1 MRHLMSQTRMSE
13 SMPHTMRPFHPPV
26 ARGIHRSIKLA
37 AAFAS
42 ALATLPLMAAETPPL
57 EPTAQQSQT
66 TRLVARQLSVL
77 HYNRLTLDDQM
88 SQTIWTRYLD
98 ALDGQRI
105 YFLAADI
112 QAFSGNRTL
121 FDNQIKAGQLN
132 VAFAMF
138 NRQQQRTRERLEFVL
153 KELDTNQK
161 ALLDF
166 SDNDSIENDRK
177 DAPWVR
183 SKAELDQL
191 WRLRLKSAALSLR
204 LADKTDAEIIS
215 TLKRRYKSQFTAIS
229 QSKPEDAFQL
239 FMNAYTEI
247 YDPHTQYLSP
257 RNSDNFNINMSLQLE
272 GIGAVLQTDDE
283 FTKVVRLVPGGP
295 ADKSRQIKPNDRILA
310 VAEGNKDFVDVVGW
324 RIDEVVQLIR
334 GAKNTTVRLQVQPAG
349 ADSGAVKTVSL
360 VRNTVALEDQAAS
373 KRILDVT
380 RNGQV
385 RRVGVIKLP
394 TFYADFQGMQ
404 SGDPDYRSTTRDVRK
419 LLLEL
424 KQERVQ
430 GIVLDLRN
438 NGGGSLTEVNDLLGE
453 FISTGP
459 TVQVRDARGRTE
471 TLGDGNPEVTWS
483 GPLVV
488 ITNRLSASAAE
499 IFAGAIQDYGRGLI
513 VGSTTFGKGT
523 VQSLRDLS
531 YGQLKI
537 TEAKFYRISGASTQN
552 KGVDPD
558 IAFPELFDNKEI
570 GESALDHALPWD
582 TIKAARYARLGD
594 LGARLT
600 ALQAASRLRQQRDPD
615 MRYLL
620 EQQKLLIDLKDQKTT
635 SLNEKA
641 RLAEKTALDARRLGI
656 ENRRRQ
662 AKGQP
667 LLKTW
672 AELEEIQS
680 KQNPESDP
688 NFERPEERALA
699 EEAAEILID
708 TLTPALT
715 RATAKRSAPAV
726 TSPARRPVVE
736 R

>member
-1 MRHLMSQTRMSE
+1 MLPSRLLLSVTPLLGVVLSLTGL
-13 SMPHTMRPFHPPV
+13 P
-26 ARGIHRSIKLA
+26 ALA
-37 AAFAS
+37 ADQV
-42 ALATLPLMAAETPPL
+42 PL

-66 TRLVARQLSVL
+66 TRLVTRQLSVL

-105 YFLAADI
+105 YLLASDV
-112 QAFSGNRTL
+112 QAFAGNRTL
-121 FDNQIKAGQLN
+121 FDNQIKAGQLT
-132 VAFAMF
+132 VAFALY

-153 KELDTNQK
+153 NELDTTPK

-166 SDNDSIENDRK
+166 DGNETVENDRK
-177 DAPWVR
+177 DAAWVR
-183 SKAELDQL
+183 SRAELDQL

-204 LADKTDAEIIS
+204 LSDKSDAEIIS

-349 ADSGAVKTVSL
+349 ADSGAIKTVSL

-373 KRILDVT
+373 KRVVEIK
-380 RNGQV
+380 RGAQV

-404 SGDPDYRSTTRDVRK
+404 SGDPNYRSTTRDVRR
-419 LLLEL
+419 LLNEL

-471 TLGDGNPEVTWS
+471 TLGDGNPDVTWS

-488 ITNRLSASAAE
+488 MTNRLSASAAE
-499 IFAGAIQDYGRGLI
+499 IFAGAIQDYGRGLV

-552 KGVDPD
+552 KGVEPD
-558 IAFPELFDNKEI
+558 IDFPELFDPKEI

-582 TIKAARYARLGD
+582 TIKSARYTRISDWGPRLP
-594 LGARLT
+594 
-600 ALQAASRLRQQRDPD
+600 ALQAASRQRQQRDPD

-620 EQQKLLIDLKDQKTT
+620 DQKKLLVDLKEQKTT

-641 RLAEKTALDARRLGI
+641 RRAEKTQLDGRRLAI
-656 ENRRRQ
+656 ENRRRV

-667 LLKTW
+667 VLKTW

-680 KQNPESDP
+680 SQNADNVPH
-688 NFERPEERALA
+688 FERSEEQALVQ
-699 EEAAEILID
+699 EAAEILID
-708 TLTPALT
+708 TLAPALT
-715 RATAKRSAPAV
+715 RTSSARTAPAKA
-726 TSPARRPVVE
+726 PAAAPRRPVVE